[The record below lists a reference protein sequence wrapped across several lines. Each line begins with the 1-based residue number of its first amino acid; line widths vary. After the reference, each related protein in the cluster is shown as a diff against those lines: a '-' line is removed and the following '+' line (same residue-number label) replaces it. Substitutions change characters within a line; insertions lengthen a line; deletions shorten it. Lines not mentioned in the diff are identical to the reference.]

1 MNTHHKRYLIIWPSR
16 IKLLPCIFAILAAY
30 IQPSVALEASVS
42 GYARLVSGILDDS
55 HVRYHGYDD
64 QLTFDQDSLIGLQTQ
79 LKISEHL
86 SATALGVAHSNSDLD
101 SGIEW
106 LYFNYRPS
114 SNIQIK
120 MGQMR
125 TPFYSKSDVLN
136 VGYAY
141 PWVIAPKELYNG
153 YIFDEFQGIDVRYN
167 YSTQKYSAFVEAYYG
182 EFDGDISSN
191 DTQISAQVDQLQG
204 LIGELKSGPFNF
216 RISYHEGD
224 ASLELQLEELA
235 SNIQL
240 AGFEK
245 TANSLEPDGPVE
257 FYQLGFEYDS
267 LNYFLFS
274 EWTKIKPKQII
285 FPEITSY
292 YLTLGKYIND
302 LTFLI
307 TYGYR
312 GDDLEDKINEIPS
325 GISSDLDQLSLVYQM
340 VFDGRQESD
349 ISSWTLGVR
358 WDVRYDTALK
368 AEFKNIQAKQ
378 DNTST
383 FSVDE
388 GESFDNE
395 SNILLFGLEWVF

>member
-1 MNTHHKRYLIIWPSR
+1 MNIHHKRYLITWPSR

>member
-1 MNTHHKRYLIIWPSR
+1 MTIFYENYKIILPSKARFQSYFFAALI
-16 IKLLPCIFAILAAY
+16 FF
-30 IQPSVALEASVS
+30 IQPSIALEASVS
-42 GYARLVSGILDDS
+42 GYARIVSGIIDDS

-64 QLTFDQDSLIGLQTQ
+64 QFTFDQDSLIGLQTQ
-79 LKISEHL
+79 LKINERL
-86 SATALGVAHSNSDLD
+86 FATALGVAHSNSDLD

-120 MGQMR
+120 IGQMR

-204 LIGELKSGPFNF
+204 VIGELKSGPFNF

-235 SNIQL
+235 NNIQL

-245 TANSLEPDGPVE
+245 TANSLAPDGPVE

-267 LNYFLFS
+267 LDYFLFS

-285 FPEITSY
+285 FPDITSY
-292 YLTLGKYIND
+292 YLTLGKYFND

-312 GDDLEDKINEIPS
+312 GDDLEDKVNEIPS
-325 GISSDLDQLSLVYQM
+325 GISSELDKLSLGYQM

-349 ISSWTLGVR
+349 ISSWTLGIR

-368 AEFKNIQAKQ
+368 SEFKNIQAKQ

>member
-1 MNTHHKRYLIIWPSR
+1 MPTTFQSFISSLSSKANIQLSLICTLMFFNQAS
-16 IKLLPCIFAILAAY
+16 LAMET
-30 IQPSVALEASVS
+30 SLS
-42 GYARLVSGILDDS
+42 GYARIVSGIIDDS
-55 HVRYHGYDD
+55 NVRYHGYDD
-64 QLTFDQDSLIGLQTQ
+64 QLAIDQDSLIGLQTQ
-79 LKISEHL
+79 LKINEYL
-86 SATALGVAHSNSDLD
+86 SATALGIAHSNSDLD

-114 SNIQIK
+114 SNVQIK

-153 YIFDEFQGIDVRYN
+153 YIFDEFQGIDIRYS
-167 YSTQKYSAFVEAYYG
+167 YSAQKYSAFLEVYYG
-182 EFDGDISSN
+182 EFDGDITSN
-191 DTQISAQVDQLQG
+191 GTQISTQVDQLQG
-204 LIGELKSGPFNF
+204 VIGELKSGPFNF
-216 RISYHEGD
+216 RASYHEGD
-224 ASLELQLEELA
+224 ASLELQLESLA
-235 SNIQL
+235 NNIQL

-245 TANSLEPDGPVE
+245 TADSLVPNGPVE

-267 LNYFLFS
+267 LSYFVIGEL
-274 EWTKIKPKQII
+274 TKIKPKQII
-285 FPEITSY
+285 FPEISSY
-292 YLTLGKYIND
+292 YLTIGKYFNE

-312 GDDLEDKINEIPS
+312 GDDLADKIDEIPNGLS
-325 GISSDLDQLSLVYQM
+325 PTLDQLSLGYQQ
-340 VFDGRQESD
+340 VFDARQESD
-349 ISSWTLGVR
+349 INSWALGVR

-368 AEFKNIQAKQ
+368 AEFKNIQAKK

-383 FSVDE
+383 FNVDE

-395 SNILLFGLEWVF
+395 TNILLFALEWVF

>member
-1 MNTHHKRYLIIWPSR
+1 MNTHHKRYLITWPSR

-325 GISSDLDQLSLVYQM
+325 GISSELDQLSLGYQI

-349 ISSWTLGVR
+349 INSWTLGIR

-368 AEFKNIQAKQ
+368 AELKNIQAKK
-378 DNTST
+378 DNTSS
-383 FSVDE
+383 FDIDE

-395 SNILLFGLEWVF
+395 SNILLFGVEWVF

>member
-1 MNTHHKRYLIIWPSR
+1 MTSPFKERLIAMPPR
-16 IKLLPCIFAILAAY
+16 VPLLLILCSAFIFLSQATLAI
-30 IQPSVALEASVS
+30 EASVS
-42 GYARLVSGILDDS
+42 GYARIVSGIIDDS
-55 HVRYHGYDD
+55 HVSYHGYDD
-64 QLTFDQDSLIGLQTQ
+64 QLTFDQDSLLGLQTQ
-79 LKISEHL
+79 LKINDQL
-86 SATALGVAHSNSDLD
+86 SATALGVAHSNSELD

-106 LYFNYRPS
+106 LYLNYRPS

-120 MGQMR
+120 IGQMR

-167 YSTQKYSAFVEAYYG
+167 YSAQKYSAFLEAYYG

-191 DTQISAQVDQLQG
+191 DTQISTRVDQLQG

-224 ASLELQLEELA
+224 ASLELQLEDLA

-245 TANSLEPDGPVE
+245 TAESLEPDGPVE

-267 LNYFLFS
+267 LNYFVIGEL
-274 EWTKIKPKQII
+274 TKIKPKQII
-285 FPEITSY
+285 FPEISSY
-292 YLTLGKYIND
+292 YLTFGKYFNE

-312 GDDLEDKINEIPS
+312 GDDLADKIDEIPS
-325 GISSDLDQLSLVYQM
+325 GISPTLDQLSLRYQQ

-349 ISSWTLGVR
+349 INSWALGLR

-368 AEFKNIQAKQ
+368 AEFKNIQAKK

-383 FSVDE
+383 FNVDE
-388 GESFDNE
+388 GKSFDNE
-395 SNILLFGLEWVF
+395 TNILLFALEWVF